1 MARKIDTAAPVA
13 LSQAQ
18 FDALLVGLPWQRL
31 HEMRAITR
39 L

>member
-1 MARKIDTAAPVA
+1 MA

-18 FDALLVGLPWQRL
+18 FDALVVGLPWQRL
-31 HEMRAITR
+31 HEMSAITR